1 MQKILLTFLILLFV
15 TEVSGQF
22 APQAGLSGST
32 AIPASSTLIKDWAHY
47 ITIDR
52 GYINAADTTLTV
64 DSSNR
69 ATYGDKTAALG
80 PADGKVISLGDGG
93 SATIFIPQGI
103 YNGPGYDFVVFE
115 NGFRSTTDS
124 NLAFLELA
132 FVEVSNDGKNFVR
145 FPAISLTQDTVQIGS
160 FGWLDARKIYNLA
173 GKYIGGYGVPFDL
186 GELSSQEI
194 DLNNIHYIRITDVI
208 GTINPYL
215 ASYDSQGHII
225 NDPFPTP
232 FPSCGFDLD
241 AVGLININH
250 PAQIKIFPIPTKG
263 LINIIS
269 GKNILQILII
279 DNQGKI
285 KYKSQPNVK
294 FFKINLSQIQSGL
307 YFCIIKTKNQTFCRK
322 LIKI

>member
-1 MQKILLTFLILLFV
+1 MRKILLTFLSLFLI
-15 TEVSGQF
+15 TELSGQF

-32 AIPASSTLIKDWAHY
+32 AILASSTLIKDWAHY

-52 GYINAADTTLTV
+52 GYINAG
-64 DSSNR
+64 DSSFSIDGTNR
-69 ATYGDKTAALG
+69 ATYGDENAASG

-103 YNGPGYDFVVFE
+103 YDGPGYDFVVFE
-115 NGFRSTTDS
+115 NGFLSTTDS

-160 FGWLDARKIYNLA
+160 FGWLDARKIHNLA

-186 GELSSQEI
+186 SELTGQGI
-194 DLNNIHYIRITDVI
+194 DLKNIHYIRITDVI

-241 AVGLININH
+241 AVGLININ
-250 PAQIKIFPIPTKG
+250 PSAQIKIFPIPTNG

-269 GKNILQILII
+269 GKNISEILIT
-279 DNQGKI
+279 DNQGKTI
-285 KYKSQPNVK
+285 YKSQPNVK
-294 FFKINLSQIQSGL
+294 FFKINLSQVQSGL
-307 YFCIIKTKNQTFCRK
+307 YFCIIKTENQTFCRK